1 VWDKAIFM
9 GAWLNPFESS
19 DDATPTFLKF
29 ADSHNGQDLQSVW
42 YGINSTI
49 CQAKTR
55 DQNANKL
62 RKKVFGQRK
71 TKKKKDLLASF
82 E

>member
-1 VWDKAIFM
+1 VGQAISW
-9 GAWLNPFESS
+9 AWLNPFESS
-19 DDATPTFLKF
+19 DDATPTFRNLQILTMAKI
-29 ADSHNGQDLQSVW
+29 LQSVW

-71 TKKKKDLLASF
+71 TKRKKIY
-82 E
+82 

>member
-1 VWDKAIFM
+1 MLYFM

-19 DDATPTFLKF
+19 DATPTFW
-29 ADSHNGQDLQSVW
+29 NLQQILTMAKIYKV
-42 YGINSTI
+42 YGMVFNSTI